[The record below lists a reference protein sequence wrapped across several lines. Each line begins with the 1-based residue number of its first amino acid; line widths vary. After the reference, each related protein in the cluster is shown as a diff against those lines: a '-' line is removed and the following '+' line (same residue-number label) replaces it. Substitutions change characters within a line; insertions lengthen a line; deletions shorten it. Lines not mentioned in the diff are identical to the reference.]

1 MLFRMASVS
10 VVKCMVAPQCGIP
23 RTSMHRCSASSIH
36 GAKLQFE
43 TAKSHGV
50 FMTATLPSKTKEVE
64 EVKKPF
70 NPRKSDGRVTHF
82 MAPEKMEIF
91 KSLENWAESNVLV
104 NLKPVERSWQPQDF
118 LPNPSSES
126 FQDEMKELQERA
138 LEIPDEYYVC
148 LVGDMITEEAL
159 PTYMS
164 LLNRTDGVRD
174 ETGASPS
181 PWAVWTRA
189 WTAEENRH
197 GDLLNKYVYL
207 SGRVDMRQIE
217 KTIQY
222 LIGSGMDVGMENS
235 PYLGFVYTSFQERA
249 TFISHSNTARHA
261 KTYGDLKLAQIC
273 RTIAADE
280 KRHETAYAKIGKKLF
295 EIDPDCAVLAFAD
308 MMRNKIT
315 MPAHLMYDGQD
326 RDLFNHYSCV
336 AQRLGIYTARDYAD
350 ILEFFVK
357 RWNVE
362 KLGGLS
368 SEGRKAQEYVCKL
381 APRIRRLEERAQEM
395 SKGGQSCPFSWIFN
409 REVAL

>member
-1 MLFRMASVS
+1 MAFVS

-23 RTSMHRCSASSIH
+23 RSSMHRCSASSIH

-43 TAKSHGV
+43 TAKSHRV
-50 FMTATLPSKTKEVE
+50 FMTATLPSKSEEVE

-70 NPRKSDGRVTHF
+70 NPRKSDGRVNHS

-91 KSLENWAESNVLV
+91 KSLENWAERNVLV

-126 FQDEMKELQERA
+126 FQDEIKELQERA

-164 LLNRTDGVRD
+164 LLNRTDGMRD
-174 ETGASPS
+174 ET
-181 PWAVWTRA
+181 
-189 WTAEENRH
+189 
-197 GDLLNKYVYL
+197 
-207 SGRVDMRQIE
+207 
-217 KTIQY
+217 
-222 LIGSGMDVGMENS
+222 
-235 PYLGFVYTSFQERA
+235 
-249 TFISHSNTARHA
+249 
-261 KTYGDLKLAQIC
+261 
-273 RTIAADE
+273 DE
-280 KRHETAYAKIGKKLF
+280 KRHETAYAKIVEKLF
-295 EIDPDCAVLAFAD
+295 EIDPDCTL
-308 MMRNKIT
+308 
-315 MPAHLMYDGQD
+315 
-326 RDLFNHYSCV
+326 
-336 AQRLGIYTARDYAD
+336 LGVYTASDYAD
-350 ILEFFVK
+350 MLEFFVK

-362 KLGGLS
+362 KLCGLS

-381 APRIRRLEERAQEM
+381 APRIRKLEERAQEM